1 MKNLSLILLLLIA
14 FSCNKKDR
22 INFSET
28 KEHIELKTHEKKESK
43 TNISK
48 SEKKI
53 DIKEKEILVTDS
65 TSIAYVALNF
75 INRYTE
81 NSNQMNDRI
90 EIVEWVNS
98 NPNASKKFKNELK
111 RIMDEADMADPELG
125 LGFDPI
131 FNAQDFP
138 DKGFKLMDFDT
149 ISGIV
154 NVKDKIL
161 DNGFRMKIKLIKEKD
176 KWFVNGM
183 GIINMP
189 EAEWIQ
195 K

>member
-1 MKNLSLILLLLIA
+1 MKNLDLILLLLIA
-14 FSCNKKDR
+14 LSCNNKKEK

-28 KEHIELKTHEKKESK
+28 QEQIELET
-43 TNISK
+43 
-48 SEKKI
+48 
-53 DIKEKEILVTDS
+53 DIKKNQLIVSDS
-65 TSIAYVALNF
+65 TSIANVALSF
-75 INRYTE
+75 INGYTE
-81 NSNQMNDRI
+81 NCNQMNDRI

-98 NPNASKKFKNELK
+98 NHNASQKFKSELK
-111 RIMDEADMADPELG
+111 RITEEADKADPELG
-125 LGFDPI
+125 LGFNPI
-131 FNAQDFP
+131 FNAQDYP
-138 DKGFKLMDFDT
+138 DKGFKLVDFDT

-176 KWFVNGM
+176 KWLVNGM

-189 EAEWIQ
+189 EIEWIE